1 VTFGVVCSREL
12 AYLDSS
18 DLGKYVKLYF
28 TKSELGEVERRAF
41 YKFFKLHLGLYL
53 LQLHLVGKVLIKG

>member
-1 VTFGVVCSREL
+1 VTWGN
-12 AYLDSS
+12 
-18 DLGKYVKLYF
+18 VKLYF
-28 TKSELGEVERRAF
+28 TKLELGEAERRAF